1 MLGVVLKML
10 DFGRTSDTAQG
21 EETGR
26 NRKPQ
31 LADKGG
37 GQVTA
42 NQRRL
47 VTHEKNKKKTTP
59 WSIFNRLIISAI

>member
-1 MLGVVLKML
+1 MFGVVLKML

-21 EETGR
+21 AETGR

-31 LADKGG
+31 LGDKRRR
-37 GQVTA
+37 QVTA

-47 VTHEKNKKKTTP
+47 LRQTTKKPP
-59 WSIFNRLIISAI
+59 WSIFNSLIISAI